1 MGLDLRKP
9 IGFFFL
15 LLGVI
20 LVGHGFLTRGA
31 EMYAKSLGININL
44 VWGAVL
50 IVFGLLMLLPALLS
64 KGDGG
69 DKKS

>member
-9 IGFFFL
+9 IGYFFL

-20 LVGHGFLTRGA
+20 LVGQGLLTQGA
-31 EMYAKSLGININL
+31 AMYAKSLGININL

-50 IVFGLLMLLPALLS
+50 VVFGLLMLIPALLA
-64 KGDGG
+64 KGGG
-69 DKKS
+69 EAK

>member
-9 IGFFFL
+9 IGYFFL

-20 LVGHGFLTRGA
+20 LVGQGLLTRGA

-44 VWGAVL
+44 IWGVVL
-50 IVFGLLMLLPALLS
+50 IIFGLLMLIPALLC
-64 KGDGG
+64 KGGG
-69 DKKS
+69 DDT

>member
-9 IGFFFL
+9 IGIFFL
-15 LLGVI
+15 ILGVI

-44 VWGAVL
+44 IWGAVL
-50 IVFGLLMLLPALLS
+50 IVFGLLMLLPTLLNRG
-64 KGDGG
+64 GDGR
-69 DKKS
+69 

>member
-20 LVGHGFLTRGA
+20 LIVHGFLTRGA

-44 VWGAVL
+44 IWGAVL
-50 IVFGLLMLLPALLS
+50 IVFGLLMLIPALFS
-64 KGDGG
+64 KGGDGG
-69 DKKS
+69 K

>member
-15 LLGVI
+15 LLGII
-20 LVGHGFLTRGA
+20 LVGQGLLTLGA
-31 EMYAKSLGININL
+31 DMYAKSLGININL

-50 IVFGLLMLLPALLS
+50 IVFGLLMLVPAMLC
-64 KGDGG
+64 KGGNEE
-69 DKKS
+69 

>member
-20 LVGHGFLTRGA
+20 LVGHGLWTAGDP
-31 EMYAKSLGININL
+31 MYAKSLGININL
-44 VWGAVL
+44 VWGGVL
-50 IVFGLLMLLPALLS
+50 VVFGLLMLIPALLS
-64 KGDGG
+64 KDKGD
-69 DKKS
+69 DK

>member
-9 IGFFFL
+9 IGIFFL

-20 LVGHGFLTRGA
+20 LVVHGFLTRGA

-50 IVFGLLMLLPALLS
+50 VVFGLLMLVPALLS
-64 KGDGG
+64 KGGDG
-69 DKKS
+69 K

>member
-9 IGFFFL
+9 IGYFFL

-20 LVGHGFLTRGA
+20 LVGQGLLTRGA

-44 VWGAVL
+44 IWGSFLLAFGVL
-50 IVFGLLMLLPALLS
+50 MWGLAIFGAR
-64 KGDGG
+64 K
-69 DKKS
+69 